1 MSKGILK
8 LENPILINNEEVAE
22 LTYDPQKITAE
33 QFSVACAKSAALN
46 KTQSFTFK
54 MMQNDY
60 SLHLYLGMMAVIAE
74 NPKIDISDLE
84 RIHGFDVLSLTQ
96 IGTFFTLRRRVEI
109 STEIKSE
116 KPSETTA
123 DTTM

>member
-1 MSKGILK
+1 MSKGTLK
-8 LENPILINNEEVAE
+8 LENPILINGNEVAE

-33 QFSVACAKSAALN
+33 HFSIACARSAALN

-54 MMQNDY
+54 MKENDY

-74 NPKIDISDLE
+74 NPSIDVTDLE

-96 IGTFFTLRRRVEI
+96 IGTFFTLRRRVET
-109 STEIKSE
+109 SAESNSE
-116 KPSETTA
+116 KPSEITA
-123 DTTM
+123 DTTT